1 APVWS
6 LFIGLWSLFGPWC
19 LDLGTSPYSNFFTT
33 AAAHWPA
40 SVYDTFTAYG
50 FATGSGA
57 PVCTRTGHSG
67 SGVVW
72 FGVPGSSPC
81 LSASA
86 LAASSSS
93 PDAAPVLPKCA
104 FGAYTGTSGPNTA
117 ATARASQA
125 SRFGTPP
132 AAAFT
137 WSTSDGP
144 TPASFSARRITVA
157 STGPS
162 RPRSNP
168 DANPTSSARIGAPR
182 FFANS

>member
-1 APVWS
+1 MTKVQAPRTKQEPSSKDQIPNRRVGAPVWS

-72 FGVPGSSPC
+72 FGVP
-81 LSASA
+81 
-86 LAASSSS
+86 
-93 PDAAPVLPKCA
+93 
-104 FGAYTGTSGPNTA
+104 
-117 ATARASQA
+117 
-125 SRFGTPP
+125 
-132 AAAFT
+132 
-137 WSTSDGP
+137 
-144 TPASFSARRITVA
+144 
-157 STGPS
+157 
-162 RPRSNP
+162 
-168 DANPTSSARIGAPR
+168 
-182 FFANS
+182 